1 MISLTTQQQIVTEW
15 QRKSEYVN
23 QYTEDML
30 HFLDTCKTEF
40 AKYGHIE
47 CPLTDDEILDL
58 YAIDGIDIE
67 LVFNIGDDVA
77 CGYDFDYAVQ
87 TNLGEQL

>member
-1 MISLTTQQQIVTEW
+1 MIFLTTQQQIVAEW
-15 QRKSEYVN
+15 QRKADHVN

-40 AKYGHIE
+40 ARFGHIE

-58 YAIDGIDIE
+58 YAVDGIDVD
-67 LVFNIGDDVA
+67 LVFNVCDEVA
-77 CGYDFDYAVQ
+77 SSDDFDCAVKGM
-87 TNLGEQL
+87 LVPAF

>member
-1 MISLTTQQQIVTEW
+1 MISLTTQQQIVAEW
-15 QRKSEYVN
+15 QRKADHVN

-40 AKYGHIE
+40 ARFGHIE

-58 YAIDGIDIE
+58 YAVDGIDVE
-67 LVFNIGDDVA
+67 LVFNIGDDVS
-77 CGYDFDYAVQ
+77 CGYDFDYAVKA
-87 TNLGEQL
+87 NLDPSL